1 MKLIVGLGNP
11 DRRYRHTRHNVGW
24 EVIDRVGRRLGIAVD
39 QEDGW
44 ATVGGGAVGRRRV
57 LLAKPQTYVNLSGS
71 AVADLRRRHRVKLED
86 LVVVV
91 DDLDLPLGRLRLRP
105 GGSHGGRNRLASII
119 SPRRRRRSPPV
130 WEGVA
135 PAPVRNDISLILIT
149 ACPRPVR
156 S

>member
-71 AVADLRRRHRVKLED
+71 AVAERAKMDPALERAAEAIETVIREG
-86 LVVVV
+86 LQ
-91 DDLDLPLGRLRLRP
+91 GAM
-105 GGSHGGRNRLASII
+105 NRFNAK
-119 SPRRRRRSPPV
+119 
-130 WEGVA
+130 
-135 PAPVRNDISLILIT
+135 PAAVSR
-149 ACPRPVR
+149 
-156 S
+156 

>member
-24 EVIDRVGRRLGIAVD
+24 KVIDRVGRRLGIAVD

-86 LVVVV
+86 LGVVVV
-91 DDLDLPLGRLRLRP
+91 DLGLP
-105 GGSHGGRNRLASII
+105 I
-119 SPRRRRRSPPV
+119 
-130 WEGVA
+130 
-135 PAPVRNDISLILIT
+135 VR
-149 ACPRPVR
+149 
-156 S
+156 